1 MYNVELSAH
10 LYNSNT
16 ISPNK
21 EYNNN
26 RQFTNDTEITL
37 QGQFIYNAINFRLTV
52 WANFCENY
60 EFASYSLRE
69 YK

>member
-26 RQFTNDTEITL
+26 RQFTNDTEI
-37 QGQFIYNAINFRLTV
+37 
-52 WANFCENY
+52 Y
-60 EFASYSLRE
+60 EFASYSPRE
-69 YK
+69 Y